1 MSAMERVVWYIES
14 HFMGEMTLDDIAAFA
29 GVSRFQMSHAFSMA
43 TGHSVIGYVR
53 GRRLSEA
60 ARRLA
65 AGAPDILSVALD
77 MGYGSH
83 EAFTR
88 AFREQFGLT
97 PEQVRAQRAL
107 NNLELVEPIR
117 MDQRVYAKLEPPRFV
132 DGKPMT
138 LAGFSERYTVET
150 RGGIPAQWQRF
161 GPQFGHVPGQ
171 VDMTGYGLISDAG
184 PGAGFDYL
192 CGVEISPGT
201 DLPREFTARRIPAHR
216 YAVFAHRKHV
226 SSLGETCDAIFNV
239 WLPESGTKMP
249 EDAVDFFER
258 YGPEFDP
265 VTGMGGCEVWI
276 PVQR

>member
-1 MSAMERVVWYIES
+1 MNAMEQVVWYIES
-14 HFMGEMTLDDIAAFA
+14 HFMGEMTLDEIASFA
-29 GVSRFQMSHAFSMA
+29 GVSRFQMSHAFNMA
-43 TGHSVIGYVR
+43 TGRSVIAYAR

-88 AFREQFGLT
+88 AFRDQFGQT
-97 PEQVRAQRAL
+97 PEQVRAQRSL
-107 NNLELVEPIR
+107 DNLKLVEP
-117 MDQRVYAKLEPPRFV
+117 MKLDQRVYAKLEPPRFA
-132 DGKPMT
+132 DGKAMT
-138 LAGFSERYTVET
+138 LAGFLERYTMET

-161 GPQFGHVPGQ
+161 GPHFGHVPGQ
-171 VDMTGYGLISDAG
+171 TDMVGYGVMLGAG
-184 PGAGFDYL
+184 PDGGFDYL
-192 CGVEISPGT
+192 CGVEVSPGT
-201 DLPREFTARRIPAHR
+201 DVPREFATCKLSAQR
-216 YAVFAHRKHV
+216 YAVFAHRNHV
-226 SSLGETCDAIFNV
+226 SSIGETFDAIFNV

-249 EDAVDFFER
+249 DDGAHFFER

-265 VTGMGGCEVWI
+265 VTGNGGCEIWI